1 MVQRMHNSKVNK
13 GKKMGLETLF
23 QPIKIGYVKIN
34 FFGEN
39 LAQLLGIDIA
49 KRRIKRLYW

>member
-1 MVQRMHNSKVNK
+1 VQRMHNSKVNK
-13 GKKMGLETLF
+13 GKKMGFETLF
-23 QPIKIGYVKIN
+23 QPIKIGYVKIK

-39 LAQLLGIDIA
+39 LAQLLGIDTA